1 MKLVS
6 LIALLFL
13 YSCASTMPGKDID
26 TGSQKLSGSI
36 EQDMTFS
43 DHNIQMYQ
51 FSLKN
56 NTDQWLEFDGA
67 TLKGSTNISVLVG
80 DRIAS
85 WIEACTIEKK
95 VSDYNMNLLLGSLA
109 LGGAVVAGG
118 SSHQQTSQV
127 GAIVALG
134 SISAAAVRDY
144 QSSKKKA
151 EFQKAFPE
159 KHIFQPVVIPP
170 GKVIQ
175 RWILV
180 ENRSAESFE
189 LHLGNEIKL
198 KIKRKEKLKEK
209 DDRKPGPYQQTYQA
223 L

>member
-1 MKLVS
+1 MKLIS
-6 LIALLFL
+6 LLALFL
-13 YSCASTMPGKDID
+13 LCSCASTMPGKDVD
-26 TGSQKLSGSI
+26 TGSEKVSASI
-36 EQDMTFS
+36 EADMTFT
-43 DHNIQMYQ
+43 DQNIQMYQ

-56 NTDQWLEFDGA
+56 NTDQWLEYDGA
-67 TLKGSTNISVLVG
+67 TLNGSNNISVLVG

-85 WIEACTIEKK
+85 WIEACTLEKK

-109 LGGAVVAGG
+109 IGGAVVAGS
-118 SSHQQTSQV
+118 SSHQETAQI
-127 GAIVALG
+127 GAIVSLG
-134 SISAAAVRDY
+134 SISGLAVRDF
-144 QSSKKKA
+144 QKSKKKV

-180 ENRSAESFE
+180 ENRKGESFE
-189 LHLGNEIKL
+189 LRMGDQI
-198 KIKRKEKLKEK
+198 KIKVKGWS
-209 DDRKPGPYQQTYQA
+209 DDKNSEPGPYQKNYQA